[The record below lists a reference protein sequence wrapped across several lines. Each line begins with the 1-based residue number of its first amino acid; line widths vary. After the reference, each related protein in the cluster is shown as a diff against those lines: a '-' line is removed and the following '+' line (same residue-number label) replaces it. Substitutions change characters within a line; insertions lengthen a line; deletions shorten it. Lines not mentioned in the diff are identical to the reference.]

1 MLQMPNANQV
11 LESVSS
17 EVLDFRA
24 QGLPGRLELPLVQN
38 HHDLMP
44 LINDGLDKESDYA
57 IF

>member
-1 MLQMPNANQV
+1 MPNANQV